1 MYTLSVDGLIMN
13 SSTIAELYQYA
24 FSNSKPVLLGDQ
36 PFRFSVARVGTLL
49 LPSGRIVACDPLVAQ
64 DRKPFVQ
71 SVPPGRY
78 VVDLAIAKR
87 ERDGDE
93 RVAFGRILF
102 SRMTPVIW
110 VKALR
115 QDEKVEATQDGEA
128 FGYPVSSNTASFM
141 DAETAGMFRLATMA
155 EVDQLL
161 DDLVAKFKPT
171 RTWLEHSLDEKHN
184 VMLFSSG
191 YGKGVYPSYFAIDE
205 AGDVCLLVTV
215 FWQG

>member
-1 MYTLSVDGLIMN
+1 MK
-13 SSTIAELYQYA
+13 SSTMTELYQYA
-24 FSNSKPVLLGDQ
+24 FSSDRLVLLGDQ

-78 VVDLAIAKR
+78 AVDLAIAKR

-93 RVAFGRILF
+93 CIVFGRILF
-102 SRMTPVIW
+102 TKMAPVVW

-115 QDEKVEATQDGEA
+115 QDEKVEAGQDREP
-128 FGYPVSSNTASFM
+128 FGYPVSSNTGSFM
-141 DAETAGMFRLATMA
+141 DEETAGMFRLATMGD
-155 EVDQLL
+155 VDRLL
-161 DDLVAKFKPT
+161 DDLVANFKPT
-171 RTWLEHSLDEKHN
+171 RNWLEHSLDEKHN